1 MRNQGQAAELK
12 SVNMPR
18 NRLIYAGFSA
28 LTLVCG
34 LATRP
39 LHSVIG
45 PELAENLGDALW
57 AMLVYLL
64 IAWTWRRQS
73 SGRIAMATL
82 AVSVAVEFSQMYHAP
97 WLDAIRR
104 TTLGGLVLGW
114 GFAWGD
120 LIAYA
125 SGIAACFILERCFRR
140 KLVEKP

>member
-1 MRNQGQAAELK
+1 
-12 SVNMPR
+12 MPR
-18 NRLIYAGFSA
+18 NRLIYAGFSVV
-28 LTLVCG
+28 TLVCG

-39 LHSVIG
+39 LRLVIG
-45 PELAENLGDALW
+45 PGPAKNLGDALW
-57 AMLVYLL
+57 AVLVYLL

-73 SGRIAMATL
+73 SGRIAVATL
-82 AVSVAVEFSQMYHAP
+82 AVSVAVEFSQMYHPP

-125 SGIAACFILERCFRR
+125 TGIALCFALERCFRPR
-140 KLVEKP
+140 LVERS

>member
-1 MRNQGQAAELK
+1 
-12 SVNMPR
+12 MPR
-18 NRLIYAGFSA
+18 NRIIYAGLIA
-28 LTLVCG
+28 LTIVCG

-39 LHSVIG
+39 LRPEIG

-57 AMLVYLL
+57 AVLVYLL

-73 SGRIAMATL
+73 GGRIAVATMAI
-82 AVSVAVEFSQMYHAP
+82 SVAVEFSQLYHAP
-97 WLDAIRR
+97 WLDAMRR

-125 SGIAACFILERCFRR
+125 SGIAGCFMLERRFRPTQ
-140 KLVEKP
+140 L